1 MPNNPTG
8 LFTNE
13 YPYTDFHELNLSWV
27 IIKIKQ
33 LLDKVDTLEEWRRNH
48 EVEYSEL
55 KKLYDDI
62 INGNF
67 PDNVIL
73 AFNEW
78 MQNNAL
84 DLVGELVKAVFFGI
98 TQDGYF
104 VAYIPESWDDIIFGT
119 SGLDDFPEGVDYGHL
134 TLSMEIGG

>member
-1 MPNNPTG
+1 MSNNPTG

-119 SGLDDFPEGVDYGHL
+119 SGLDDFPAGVDYGHL